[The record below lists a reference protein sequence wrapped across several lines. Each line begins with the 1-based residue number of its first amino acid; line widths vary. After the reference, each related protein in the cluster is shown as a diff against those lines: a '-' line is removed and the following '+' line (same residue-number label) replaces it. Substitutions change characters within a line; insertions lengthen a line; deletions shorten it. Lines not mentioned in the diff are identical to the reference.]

1 MLISQVEASGY
12 ALVVSTENI
21 TQNWYPGN
29 NRSMLIPNTLFRMG
43 AAAMVLTNKRSAR
56 YYAKYQLQKVYRV
69 HLGADDNAF
78 RCGSGANS
86 WSRVLHGVGARARV
100 LCCGTRAFMAWLC
113 VYSVLPGAC
122 TACSLHQLAS

>member
-1 MLISQVEASGY
+1 MQLIKTCQTPGTQVEPSGY

-43 AAAMVLTNKRSAR
+43 AAAIVLTNKRSAR
-56 YYAKYQLQKVYRV
+56 WTAKYQLQKVYRV

-78 RCGSGANS
+78 RWCSP
-86 WSRVLHGVGARARV
+86 
-100 LCCGTRAFMAWLC
+100 
-113 VYSVLPGAC
+113 PGNAV
-122 TACSLHQLAS
+122 TH